1 MGKFKDSETI
11 PYTSKFLYTSAD
23 RKKVKA
29 LEGGGERKGTPSI
42 AKKRQQRIRKINKD
56 LKANINKI
64 KENPNF
70 TGKTQSERIGELRDA
85 AKQDRKEVYAKY
97 AESKNLLKD
106 YGMRAPKA
114 RGFDTLRA
122 GGGKIKKTYAKGGG
136 VMRKPAMGVN

>member
-1 MGKFKDSETI
+1 MGKFKDRETI
-11 PYTSKFLYTSAD
+11 PYTSKFLYTAAD

-29 LEGGGERKGTPSI
+29 LEGGGERMGTPSV

-56 LKANINKI
+56 LKADINKI
-64 KENPNF
+64 KNSPNF
-70 TGKTQSERIGELRDA
+70 TGKTQSERIEELRDA

-106 YGMRAPKA
+106 HGMRAPKA

-136 VMRKPAMGVN
+136 VRKPAMGVN